1 MTPRMPND
9 ALETVALVRFA
20 DWEPADDL
28 DVRELSDGALV
39 FLEVPFEEVEHDP
52 DAVLEALVDAIGPIT
67 LAGHHDERGIFVFPD
82 AADPADADT
91 YDAVIAEV
99 GELGSFLPIEVH
111 GDHEGHAHEGDD
123 PFALSQQQAAEAL
136 QGALF
141 GTLEKAVAQLGF
153 GSVEE
158 LQAVLQSQ
166 DPEVQKLAQI
176 KMMGALER
184 VMPAASDGLEGHDE
198 DDEDEDDGDP
208 AGKKHDDGGAK

>member
-1 MTPRMPND
+1 MTGDMSLD
-9 ALETVALVRFA
+9 ALETVALVRIA

-28 DVRELSDGALV
+28 DVRELEDGALV
-39 FLEVPFEEVEHDP
+39 YLEVPFEEVEHDP
-52 DAVLEALVDAIGPIT
+52 DAVLEALADAVGPLA
-67 LAGHHDERGIFVFPD
+67 LAGHHDERGVFVFPD
-82 AADPADADT
+82 AADPAEAQT
-91 YDAVIAEV
+91 YDAVLAEV
-99 GELGSFLPIEVH
+99 GELGSFLPLAL
-111 GDHEGHAHEGDD
+111 HEHDDAGED
-123 PFALSQQQAAEAL
+123 PFALSQHQAAEAL

-198 DDEDEDDGDP
+198 DEDEDDGP
-208 AGKKHDDGGAK
+208 AGKKPGGG